1 MVYRWFY
8 MLDTAESNTNIQHT
22 SEVKP
27 PSNTNRKTLVLL
39 ANKLEKAD
47 TKPIATM
54 TGINGWKFSAPVMLN
69 VNPIAT
75 SIPVIPAIVALL
87 HFNFTLP

>member
-1 MVYRWFY
+1 
-8 MLDTAESNTNIQHT
+8 MLDAAESNTNIQHT

-54 TGINGWKFSAPVMLN
+54 TGING
-69 VNPIAT
+69 
-75 SIPVIPAIVALL
+75 
-87 HFNFTLP
+87 